1 LFLYDAS
8 GSTQPGVCFE
18 LSPHTSGWFEG
29 GDLLI
34 TRCESTI
41 PTPWTPSHPI
51 SIMQLEVEAVWV
63 AGLLTLGE
71 LTLLMSDALRYLYTT
86 IVHSLIP

>member
-1 LFLYDAS
+1 MLAIA
-8 GSTQPGVCFE
+8 
-18 LSPHTSGWFEG
+18 LSPESALSSALTHRGWFEG
-29 GDLLI
+29 EDL
-34 TRCESTI
+34 STSRVNP

-71 LTLLMSDALRYLYTT
+71 LTLLVSDALRYLHAT
-86 IVHSLIP
+86 IGLSLIP

>member
-1 LFLYDAS
+1 MYDAS
-8 GSTQPGVCFE
+8 SSTQPGICFK
-18 LSPHTSGWFEG
+18 LSPQTSGWFEG
-29 GDLLI
+29 EDLLI

-71 LTLLMSDALRYLYTT
+71 LTLLVSDALRYLHAT
-86 IVHSLIP
+86 IGLSLIP